1 MAALTTLVMAASLF
15 FGFLGG
21 LIGLAWWSRLH
32 KVPRTNYLA
41 AIEGAV
47 ATAVLIVVSTIPD
60 RVEIIS
66 TALIVLSPSYLVGAF
81 LAYMGAYFTK
91 QESN

>member
-1 MAALTTLVMAASLF
+1 MTELTTALIAASLF
-15 FGFLGG
+15 FGVLGG

-32 KVPRTNYLA
+32 KEPRANYLA

-47 ATAVLIVVSTIPD
+47 ATAVLIIVSTTLD
-60 RVEIIS
+60 RAEMLS
-66 TALIVLSPSYLVGAF
+66 TALLVLSPSYLVGAF
-81 LAYMGAYFTK
+81 LAYLGAYFTK

>member
-1 MAALTTLVMAASLF
+1 MTELTTALIAASLF
-15 FGFLGG
+15 FGTLGS

-32 KVPRTNYLA
+32 KEPRANYLA

-47 ATAVLIVVSTIPD
+47 ATAVLIIVSTTLNRAEMIA
-60 RVEIIS
+60 

-81 LAYMGAYFTK
+81 LAYLGAYFTK